1 MEAPAFMPIKT
12 YLKSVEFESPNTPNL
27 FFNAESAAN
36 LGISIDV
43 QSKIAEDTSLYL
55 VELHTSLTP
64 KINEQI
70 VFNLKLIY
78 STLVEIV
85 DKDIDDETR
94 KHLLTV
100 IIPQSMY
107 NPLRALVWD
116 ITLASGF
123 PPIMM
128 SDYNFINQ
136 ANSSVMPFDKNT
148 DNLLFN
154 EGINEESLPSDR
166 CAEMSESDKE
176 TPQENIFPLGY
187 DWIIEKM
194 QLQEDGTEFLKI
206 LGEATNNNLS
216 VYEELPL
223 YKFYYRFLT
232 PIEYNHPDYEEE
244 CEESYWPI
252 LFQLLFAEGNE
263 VKVIEGENGLP
274 EIEFAFSDDEE
285 RRTVSS
291 LTLNE
296 LKSLTLELAVKAF
309 TDTFVEIFRLMEH
322 IDTNYADWLR
332 DDQLIL
338 KEELHALYHTDAPN
352 ANPKDIEFIDG
363 LYARIKECDLQTF
376 PYKF

>member
-1 MEAPAFMPIKT
+1 METPAFMPIKT

-27 FFNAESAAN
+27 FFNTESAAS
-36 LGISIDV
+36 LGLSINV

-85 DKDIDDETR
+85 DKDMDDETR

-100 IIPQSMY
+100 IIPRSMY
-107 NPLRALVWD
+107 DPLRALVWS

-136 ANSSVMPFDKNT
+136 ANSSVMPFDNNS

-154 EGINEESLPSDR
+154 EGIDEESLSPEG
-166 CAEMSESDKE
+166 CVEISESDTE
-176 TPQENIFPLGY
+176 TPQESISTLGY

-194 QLQEDGTEFLKI
+194 ELQEDGPEFLKI
-206 LGEATNNNLS
+206 LGGVTNNNLS

-244 CEESYWPI
+244 CEGSYWPI

-296 LKSLTLELAVKAF
+296 LKSLTSELAVKAF
-309 TDTFVEIFRLMEH
+309 TDTFVEIFRLMKN
-322 IDTNYADWLR
+322 IDTDYADRLR

-376 PYKF
+376 PYKL